1 VSIMDNT
8 ILGLSPA
15 TFALVLAGLTG
26 FILLEVAG
34 TGAANGLLVRIGV
47 RNMVRRPSQTLL
59 LLCGLVLSA
68 TLITMSFGL
77 QDSLTFSAQA
87 RHLAQVGNLDET
99 VTGTFTQAQA
109 ERYLSQLRRNPNI
122 QAATALVTGTQQTAI
137 FSERTHL
144 SKARLNM
151 LAVPSNFDQVFGP
164 ITTSTGQSIHFSDL
178 RSGEVL
184 ISATLAQSFDVQAGD
199 VLQVMI
205 NGHRFTTKVRAILS
219 NDLVMT
225 INDATPGSGHEQVI
239 LPLSFFQQVTHS
251 SGIVNTLAIKNIG
264 RGGMDDVGP
273 NDSRTQAVTNLLVQL
288 FHVNPYNDSSGVYSG
303 GAKFTQTEIHIIK
316 PVVINYMTNEAFS
329 DSLGFQGALQFDELL
344 PAFTDLLVG
353 AGMLL
358 LALLF
363 ILLATERRAELG
375 MSRAIGMQRSQLI
388 QALLIEGAGY
398 SVVATLMAIP
408 LAIGAVALE
417 LAILSNIPLQ
427 TFDTHLILHMPLV
440 VYVNWS
446 SLVIAGCLSVL
457 TSFVVVFLTAVWI
470 SRANIVAAIRDLDEP
485 AMRIEALRNLLR
497 AMWSVPSEAQGDMSL
512 EMPARSLQR
521 RLSAGALLLW
531 GLFLRGPLCLLLGI
545 ALFLG
550 GPVLQRTLP
559 SLALG
564 WLEQL
569 GMALL
574 IMGGGLL
581 LIWVLTGL
589 KVAQSV
595 VSRIGYSLIGLGW
608 LIYGS
613 WPGSYFLSLFGPP
626 GLSLDTTPRALEI
639 VLPNLM
645 VVAGAVALLMANVDV
660 LIAGIGMLTSRVRG
674 LAPVSRTSLSYPLT
688 FRFRTTVTVSL
699 LGLVIFLTILLV
711 TTNVGSIQQ
720 AQAVASSA
728 GFQLT
733 LDFAGGKAPPLS
745 LPQQIQANPVLRQE
759 IAAVGITYPLKSSQ
773 PGQMPAANTLL
784 IPGQAAQASL
794 DTVQGVNDAFVEHTT
809 LPLQARA
816 RGFTSDQQVW
826 DAVKDHPG
834 FAVWHFESNIKGI
847 SLTENGFQPFF
858 LDVTDSA
865 GQIHRLTII
874 GIVAPNPIWPIVFVS
889 SRVFPTD
896 QIEPYPFY
904 YLLLQPGVRKQQ
916 AAKDLVTAFGAKYG
930 MQVEDLADSINTA
943 TLANLTLF
951 LSGYLAL
958 GLLFGAL
965 SIGIIMSRAVVERRQ
980 QIGML
985 RALGFSHALVERSFL
1000 VEGGFVITLSL
1011 LVGTVLALWTAYQ
1024 VSRPLYHDFP
1034 IPVLTIILILLG
1046 SYLVAFLATSLSA
1059 RQAARIR
1066 PAEALRYE

>member
-1 VSIMDNT
+1 MGNS
-8 ILGLSPA
+8 ILGLSPEA
-15 TFALVLAGLTG
+15 FAFVLAGLTG
-26 FILLEVAG
+26 FMLLEVVGA
-34 TGAANGLLVRIGV
+34 GAANGLLVRIGI

-59 LLCGLVLSA
+59 LLGGLVLSA
-68 TLITMSFGL
+68 VLIAMSFGL

-99 VTGTFTQAQA
+99 VTGTFDQNRADSFLA
-109 ERYLSQLRRNPNI
+109 QLRRNPNI
-122 QAATALVTGTQQTAI
+122 QAATGLVTGTQQTAL

-151 LAVPSNFDQVFGP
+151 LAVPPDFDQVFGP
-164 ITTSTGQSIHFSDL
+164 ITTSTGQPIHFSDL
-178 RSGEVL
+178 QPGEVL
-184 ISATLAQSFDVQAGD
+184 ISATLAQGFDVQAGD

-205 NGHRFTTKVRAILS
+205 NGQPFTTKVRAILS
-219 NDLVMT
+219 NDLVTT

-239 LPLSFFQQVTHS
+239 LPLAFFQQGTHS
-251 SGIVNTLAIKNIG
+251 VGTVNTLAIKNVG
-264 RGGMDDVGP
+264 PGGMEDTGP
-273 NDSRTQAVTNLLVQL
+273 NGSRTQAVTNLLVQL
-288 FHVNPYNDSSGVYSG
+288 FHVTPYDDTSGVYSG
-303 GAKFTQTEIHIIK
+303 GAKFDQTEIHIIK
-316 PVVINYMTNEAFS
+316 PVVVNYLTSQSFS
-329 DSLGFQGALQFDELL
+329 ESLGFQGALQFDELL

-375 MSRAIGMQRSQLI
+375 MSRAVGMQRSQLV
-388 QALLIEGAGY
+388 QALLIEGCGY
-398 SVVATLMAIP
+398 SVVAALIAIP

-417 LAILSNIPLQ
+417 LAVLSNIPLQ
-427 TFDTHLILHMPLV
+427 SFDTHLVLHMPLV
-440 VYVNWS
+440 VHVNWS

-457 TSFVVVFLTAVWI
+457 TSCIVVLLTAVWI

-485 AMRIEALRNLLR
+485 AMRIAALRDVLR
-497 AMWSVPSEAQGDMSL
+497 AMRRVPAEEPGEMSSAL
-512 EMPARSLQR
+512 PAHSLRS
-521 RLSAGALLLW
+521 RLAAGGQLLW
-531 GLFLRGPLCLLLGI
+531 GLFLRGPLCLLVGVV
-545 ALFLG
+545 LFFG
-550 GPVLQRTLP
+550 GPVLQQMLP
-559 SLALG
+559 SLSAG
-564 WLEQL
+564 WLVQL
-569 GMALL
+569 GVAVL
-574 IMGGGLL
+574 ILGGGLL
-581 LIWVLTGL
+581 LIWIFTGL
-589 KVAQSV
+589 KVASAL
-595 VSRIGYSLIGLGW
+595 VSRVGYSLIGLGW

-613 WPGSYFLSLFGPP
+613 WPGSYFLSLFGPA
-626 GLSLDTTPRALEI
+626 GLSIDTTPRALEI

-645 VVAGAVALLMANVDV
+645 LVAGAVVVLMANVDV

-674 LAPVSRTSLSYPLT
+674 LAPVSRTSLAYPLT

-699 LGLVIFLTILLV
+699 VGLVIFLTVLLV

-720 AQAVASSA
+720 EQAVASSA

-733 LDFAGGKAPPLS
+733 LDFAGGKTPPLD
-745 LPQQIQANPVLRQE
+745 LAQQMQNVPALRQE
-759 IAAVGITYPLKSSQ
+759 IAAVGTAYPLKSAA

-784 IPGQAAQASL
+784 LPGQAAQPSL

-826 DAVKDHPG
+826 DAVKTHPG
-834 FAVWHFESNIKGI
+834 LAVWHFESNVKGI
-847 SLTENGFQPFF
+847 ALTDDGFQPFF
-858 LDVTDSA
+858 LDVNDSA
-865 GQIHRLTII
+865 GQPHRLTII
-874 GIVAPNPIWPIVFVS
+874 GMVAPNPTWPIVFVS
-889 SRVFPTD
+889 TRAFPTD
-896 QIEPYPFY
+896 QIVPYPFY
-904 YLLLQPGVRKQQ
+904 YLLLQPGASKQQ
-916 AAKDLVTAFGAKYG
+916 TASDLVTAFGAKYG
-930 MQVEDLADSINTA
+930 MQVEDLADSVNTA

-985 RALGFSHALVERSFL
+985 RALGFSRALVERSFL

-1011 LVGTVLALWTAYQ
+1011 IVGTVLALWTAYQ

-1034 IPVLTIILILLG
+1034 VPVLTIILILLG